1 MSEYKRFMAYLY
13 TYERGQKAGNCGF
26 AKVMVR
32 DQAGFVNFHVK
43 LPNQK
48 ARAGCTVYLYYRSE
62 DKSRMYGVS
71 IGEFVI
77 ANGVGEGSI
86 HFPATEIGI
95 GRRFFTEMGGL
106 YLILDNERIIAT
118 EWEDIPVR
126 PESFQIES
134 EAGEEPDAG
143 SMGSVEPETSSAE
156 ILAEEERNEEDWQ
169 EESAAQEKQSAN
181 EPVRE
186 SVLDREV
193 VNEENNQQEMAV
205 ADGMKRTDGSE
216 QGRQNSQRMMQRGN
230 VQNSN
235 VDGQGQQNAQGND
248 VQKPVQVDG
257 MQNSDWIAHR
267 QQNSD
272 ENSQEKQNSQSASVT
287 NGMQESQ
294 PEIGEPD
301 YDTETDSEPELT
313 VTDENQIHAASAPVA
328 EKDNRMCMGTR
339 SGCCPYRMQGRNR
352 QAAYGADTRRQA
364 KEPERISPLM
374 DKWTQ
379 LKSRYP
385 VVSPFDNDDSI
396 TCIRIQ
402 PKDICL
408 LNRREWV
415 LGNNNFLLHGYCN
428 YRYLLLGKIEAEGK
442 YIICVPGNF
451 YSKEKMMASMFG
463 FQNFKMAGD
472 GELRQGEFGY
482 WYREIEL

>member
-32 DQAGFVNFHVK
+32 DEAGFVNLHVK

-205 ADGMKRTDGSE
+205 ADGMKRTDGGG
-216 QGRQNSQRMMQRGN
+216 QQKQNFQREMPGEN
-230 VQNSN
+230 IDNSN
-235 VDGQGQQNAQGND
+235 MDIQ
-248 VQKPVQVDG
+248 
-257 MQNSDWIAHR
+257 R
-267 QQNSD
+267 QQNR
-272 ENSQEKQNSQSASVT
+272 QQAIQV

-294 PEIGEPD
+294 PEIEEPD
-301 YDTETDSEPELT
+301 YDTETESEPELT
-313 VTDENQIHAASAPVA
+313 VTDGNQIHAASAPVA
-328 EKDNRMCMGTR
+328 EKDNQMCMGAR
-339 SGCCPYRMQGRNR
+339 NGCCPYRMQGRN
-352 QAAYGADTRRQA
+352 QQSAYGADARRQA

-379 LKSRYP
+379 LKSKYP

-408 LNRREWV
+408 LNRREWI

-428 YRYLLLGKIEAEGK
+428 YRYLLLGKIEAEEK

-463 FQNFKMAGD
+463 FQNFKMAGE

>member
-1 MSEYKRFMAYLY
+1 MSEYNRFMAYLY

-32 DQAGFVNFHVK
+32 DEAGFVNLHVK

-48 ARAGCTVYLYYRSE
+48 ARTGCAVYLYYRSE

-71 IGEFVI
+71 IGQFVI

-86 HFPATEIGI
+86 HFPATAIGI
-95 GRRFFTEMGGL
+95 GRRFFSEMGGL
-106 YLILDNERIIAT
+106 YLILENEGVIAT
-118 EWEDIPVR
+118 EWEDIPIR
-126 PESFQIES
+126 PESFQIET
-134 EAGEEPDAG
+134 EIQEPEP
-143 SMGSVEPETSSAE
+143 MGSVEPETQSQE
-156 ILAEEERNEEDWQ
+156 ILGEEERKEPFAEEAFQTQ
-169 EESAAQEKQSAN
+169 EAQSISDLAQSAA
-181 EPVRE
+181 
-186 SVLDREV
+186 SVQEV
-193 VNEENNQQEMAV
+193 VLEEANLQEP
-205 ADGMKRTDGSE
+205 DLTSGE
-216 QGRQNSQRMMQRGN
+216 Q
-230 VQNSN
+230 
-235 VDGQGQQNAQGND
+235 DP
-248 VQKPVQVDG
+248 K
-257 MQNSDWIAHR
+257 
-267 QQNSD
+267 
-272 ENSQEKQNSQSASVT
+272 K
-287 NGMQESQ
+287 
-294 PEIGEPD
+294 EIPEPD
-301 YDTETDSEPELT
+301 YDTESEPEPELT

-328 EKDNRMCMGTR
+328 DKNRGMCMAGR
-339 SGCCPYRMQGRNR
+339 NGCCPYRMEERR
-352 QAAYGADTRRQA
+352 REAAYEAETRRMN
-364 KEPERISPLM
+364 KEPERISPFM

-379 LKSRYP
+379 LKSKYP

-408 LNRREWV
+408 LNRREWI

-463 FQNFKMAGD
+463 FQNFKMAAA

-482 WYREIEL
+482 WYKEVEL